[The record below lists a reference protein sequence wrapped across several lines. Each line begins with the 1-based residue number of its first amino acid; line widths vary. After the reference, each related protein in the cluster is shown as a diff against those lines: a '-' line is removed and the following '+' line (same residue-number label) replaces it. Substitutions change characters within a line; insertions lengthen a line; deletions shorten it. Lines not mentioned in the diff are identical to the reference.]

1 MMCALQAKSY
11 VNFGI
16 WGGLVPENA
25 AMPKVLAGMIENG
38 ALGLKVFLSPSG
50 LDDFPQS
57 LKSHVSSAVPILM
70 NLSVPLYIHA
80 EIPTPVEVVVR
91 F

>member
-1 MMCALQAKSY
+1 
-11 VNFGI
+11 
-16 WGGLVPENA
+16 
-25 AMPKVLAGMIENG
+25 MIENG

-57 LKSHVSSAVPILM
+57 LKSHVSAAIPVLM
-70 NLSVPLYIHA
+70 SHGAPLYVHA
-80 EIPTPVEVVVR
+80 EIPTPVDLTVR